1 MDIKQLNALLLPFN
15 IEIICEG
22 CSISGKG
29 PEPPISRAFL
39 QAQPSGLPEPHF
51 PAARAEENGKSGR
64 KKTICKSRKTLE
76 RVPAPEQPQGG
87 FRPARG
93 GTAFE
98 SPQRNYSSFRLA
110 YGRAVH
116 PPNQILNLNVRD
128 PRLAR
133 KPELFVPL
141 EEPMRTP
148 HKIGDV
154 NIDHLMFSG
163 KKGFRARHHLTGST
177 LEDAVF
183 DLEDFPE
190 AKANDSPEGPEH
202 KDHNHMALS
211 GVPSMIGS
219 PCFTPIKYK
228 EATPTS
234 RVIRSPNSVLSVS
247 PIPRISS
254 LSEGLGRRNTDFPLN
269 LFYNAL

>member
-22 CSISGKG
+22 CSPTRRG
-29 PEPPISRAFL
+29 PEPPLPGVFV
-39 QAQPSGLPEPHF
+39 QAKPSIALEPHLQTF
-51 PAARAEENGKSGR
+51 KGNLNGKSGR
-64 KKTICKSRKTLE
+64 KKAICKSRK
-76 RVPAPEQPQGG
+76 APPRNPDPDQLHGG
-87 FRPARG
+87 FRSARPG
-93 GTAFE
+93 AAFE
-98 SPQRNYSSFRLA
+98 SPQRTFSSFRLA
-110 YGRAVH
+110 QGRGVH
-116 PPNQILNLNVRD
+116 PPNQILNLNVSD

-133 KPELFVPL
+133 KPELFVPI

-154 NIDHLMFSG
+154 NIDHLIFSG

-177 LEDAVF
+177 LEDAMF

-190 AKANDSPEGPEH
+190 MKGQDSADSPDPKGQ
-202 KDHNHMALS
+202 NHMALS

-219 PCFTPIKYK
+219 PCFTPVKYK
-228 EATPTS
+228 EATPAS
-234 RVIRSPNSVLSVS
+234 RAFRSPASALSVS
-247 PIPRISS
+247 PVPRMASI
-254 LSEGLGRRNTDFPLN
+254 SEGLCKRNTDFPLN